1 MDSETESLA
10 VLTAAYLEDRLDAS
24 GRLRLAEILVADPEV
39 RATFNKQVRIATG
52 LEGLRPTSADLIPRL
67 DNLINHLR
75 SSRRQRTVQAVMR
88 RRPRRSRWPMILA
101 MAAVLAVAI
110 GVVLVTRT
118 TDDPSVIGTIG
129 NAVACRYVDGPP
141 VASGAPLHAEDRL
154 VGTADLH
161 LKDGIRLHL
170 AGEATLAGAKGH
182 RIRLTAGE
190 IACEVPTDR
199 GLSFGV
205 DTATAAISVVG
216 TRFQVSLNDGITRIA
231 VEKGQVQVEDAH
243 GHRVLLPER
252 GQRICSASGSY
263 DPTGPVRRLA
273 DFANE
278 APDLPA
284 WYCPITP
291 QRARNFSLC
300 AGGTAHPRALKIIY
314 DSEIGRSIS
323 QFPWDW
329 ATRGLKPAQDW
340 RQAVALRFALRGQG
354 AGRCFQAEISDD
366 GGERFVHDV
375 IDSTTGWRE
384 VELPLSGFIRRH
396 RSGQPIGAPDDG
408 LTLTKVGMVGFLFSE
423 GAGEI
428 LVDDLELVLQTS
440 VRR

>member
-1 MDSETESLA
+1 MDSEAESLA
-10 VLTAAYLEDRLDAS
+10 VLTAAYLEDRLDAA
-24 GRLRLAEILVADPEV
+24 GRLRLTAILATDPEAQ
-39 RATFNKQVRIATG
+39 ATFLKQVRIATG
-52 LEGLRPTSADLIPRL
+52 LEGLRPTSADLVPRL
-67 DNLINHLR
+67 DDLIAHLR
-75 SSRRQRTVQAVMR
+75 SSRQQRTVQAVMR
-88 RRPRRSRWPMILA
+88 RRPQRSRWPMILA
-101 MAAVLAVAI
+101 IAAVILVAI
-110 GVVLVTRT
+110 GLVLASSSTS
-118 TDDPSVIGTIG
+118 DPSVIGTIS
-129 NAVACRYVDGPP
+129 NAVACRRADGRSL
-141 VASGAPLHAEDRL
+141 AT
-154 VGTADLH
+154 GTLLAGDHLIGEADLH
-161 LKDGIRLHL
+161 LKDGIHLHL
-170 AGEATLAGAKGH
+170 AGEATLAGAKSRH
-182 RIRLTAGE
+182 RIQLAAGDLS
-190 IACEVPTDR
+190 CEVPADR
-199 GLSFGV
+199 GLTFGV
-205 DTATAAISVVG
+205 DTPTAAISVVG

-231 VEKGQVQVEDAH
+231 VEKGRVQVEDAH

-273 DFANE
+273 DFAND
-278 APDLPA
+278 APDLPT

-291 QRARNFSLC
+291 QRPRNFSLS
-300 AGGTAHPRALKIIY
+300 AGGTAHPRALKITY

-354 AGRCFQAEISDD
+354 SSRRFHAEISDD
-366 GGERFVHDV
+366 GGERFLHEVVDT
-375 IDSTTGWRE
+375 STAWRV

-428 LVDDLELVLQTS
+428 LVDELDLVLQTA
-440 VRR
+440 VGR